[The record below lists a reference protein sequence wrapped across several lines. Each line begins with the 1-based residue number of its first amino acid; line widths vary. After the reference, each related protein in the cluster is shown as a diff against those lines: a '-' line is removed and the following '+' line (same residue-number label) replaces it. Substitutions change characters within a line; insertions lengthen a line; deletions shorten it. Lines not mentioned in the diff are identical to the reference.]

1 MASPKRVQLGVFLPV
16 GNGGWITSTTSPDI
30 PATYGY
36 NRAVTCLAEE
46 LGLDFALSMAKWR
59 GYGGPSRHW
68 DYTLESLSTMAA
80 LAEATTRIQL
90 WSTVHTMVWHPAVV
104 AKMVATMDQ
113 VASGR
118 VGLNLVSGSNPYDQ
132 GQMGLWR
139 DLDHAQR
146 YELADEWVTVI
157 KKLWT
162 RERTDHVGTYYR
174 LTDCVSDPKPS
185 QPPTLIC
192 AGTSET
198 GLRFAV
204 RSCDVCFVS
213 ATSTDELARTSSL
226 IRSLGVEYGRQ
237 PKAFALL
244 TVVPGRTDEEARERV
259 ARYNA
264 GVDVAALQRQ
274 AGEYAT
280 DVSENSMRRRVL
292 AVAEQ
297 PRAVSR
303 SAVAGSPE
311 TIAGHLADL
320 VKRAD
325 LDGITLIV
333 PDFIHD
339 LRVVGTEVAG
349 LLAERGIVT
358 AAAETGHD
366 PAGLAGLGQ
375 TRSSA

>member
-1 MASPKRVQLGVFLPV
+1 MANAKRIQLGVFLPV
-16 GNGGWITSTTSPDI
+16 GNGGWITSTTSPRI
-30 PATYGY
+30 PATYEY
-36 NRAVTCLAEE
+36 NRAVTRLAED

-68 DYTLESLSTMAA
+68 DFTLESLSTMAA

-139 DLDHAQR
+139 ELDHAGR

-162 RERTDHVGTYYR
+162 QERTDHAGTYYR

-185 QPPTLIC
+185 QPPKLIC

-204 RSCDVCFVS
+204 KSCDVCFVS
-213 ATSTDELARTSSL
+213 ATSPGELARTTSL
-226 IRSLGVEYGRQ
+226 IRSLGVEYGRKPQ
-237 PKAFALL
+237 AFALL
-244 TVVPGRTDEEARERV
+244 VVVPGRTDADAHERV

-274 AGEYAT
+274 ASEYAT
-280 DVSENSMRRRVL
+280 DVSENSMRRRLL
-292 AVAEQ
+292 AVADQ
-297 PRAVSR
+297 PHAVSR
-303 SAVAGSPE
+303 EAIAGSPE
-311 TIAGHLADL
+311 TIARRLAGL
-320 VKRAD
+320 VEQAD

-333 PDFIHD
+333 PDFIAD
-339 LRVVGTEVAG
+339 LRVVGTEVAA
-349 LLAERGIVT
+349 LLAELGIVT
-358 AAAETGHD
+358 TAAEAGQA
-366 PAGLAGLGQ
+366 PVAVGGLAEPGSG
-375 TRSSA
+375 A